1 MPRRRPVLPAAL
13 RRELLAHG
21 ALERRVAPAD
31 VGLMLAGTRSTP
43 FSREGWLFEIKYD
56 GFRALFAREKGRAR
70 LVYRG
75 GGDATAAFP
84 EIAAA
89 ASSLAGDDD
98 VVLDGELVACDD
110 QGRPR
115 FQALQQRY
123 RSSRGPAGPASTQAA
138 CRFYAFDALAAAGLD
153 LRAAPLALRKDALG
167 RIVPGNDAFRRV
179 EHVETE
185 GEALF
190 AEVQRKGLEG
200 MVAKRAGSRYTPG
213 RSHEWLKVRIE
224 QQGEFVIV
232 GFTRPELGRQGG
244 LHLAS
249 LEPEGLRYA
258 GRVGTGFEPG
268 VMDELR
274 VVLAQFRT
282 PLRASLGVWPRGRD
296 HTWVEPR
303 IRCEVRY
310 KERTD
315 EGLLRHP
322 VFVRFLSGPAG

>member
-1 MPRRRPVLPAAL
+1 MSRRRPVLPAAL
-13 RRELLAHG
+13 RKELLARG
-21 ALERRVAPAD
+21 ALERRVAPAE
-31 VGLMLAGTRSTP
+31 VGLMLAGTSSTP

-56 GFRALFAREKGRAR
+56 GFRVLFVREEGRCR
-70 LVYRG
+70 LLYRG

-89 ASSLAGDDD
+89 ASSLPGEDDL
-98 VVLDGELVACDD
+98 VLDGELVACDD

-123 RSSRGPAGPASTQAA
+123 RSSRGPGAPTPMEAV
-138 CRFYAFDALAAAGLD
+138 CRFYAFDVLAAAGLD
-153 LRAAPLALRKDALG
+153 LRPAPLALRKEALG
-167 RIVPGNDAFRRV
+167 LIVPGSDAFRRV
-179 EHVETE
+179 EYVETA
-185 GEALF
+185 GETLF

-200 MVAKRAGSRYTPG
+200 MVAKRASSRYAAG
-213 RSHEWLKVRIE
+213 RSHDWLKVRIE

-244 LHLAS
+244 LHLAA

-274 VVLAQFRT
+274 AVLAEFRT
-282 PLRASLGVWPRGRD
+282 PRPDGPGLWPRGRD

-303 IRCEVRY
+303 VRCEVRF

-322 VFVRFLSGPAG
+322 VFVRFLSAPPG